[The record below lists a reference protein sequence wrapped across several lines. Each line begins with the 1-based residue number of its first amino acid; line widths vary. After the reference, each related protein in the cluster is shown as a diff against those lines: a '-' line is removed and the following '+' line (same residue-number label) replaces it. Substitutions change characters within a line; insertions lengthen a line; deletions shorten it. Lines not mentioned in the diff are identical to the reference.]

1 VTGATR
7 GSIGP
12 LLVGIVATALAWEI
26 IGRTGVFGTSWA
38 PLSAVLAY
46 AFAPEHQALLADAIG
61 RTGTEALEGLAI
73 GSCTGI
79 ALASLAVLVPPL
91 ARGLGAFASLVNG
104 IPIIAVAGV
113 CVLTLPRNATP
124 IVVAALA
131 VGFIVFVATSA
142 GLASTLAVQRDLFS
156 VLGATR
162 GATFRRLLIPSALP
176 KVLDGLRS
184 AAPSAV
190 VGAIIGEWF
199 AAERGLGPLLVAA
212 MQNFAIDQLWAVAL
226 CGSLLSICA
235 YAALGA
241 LRTVIE
247 RRFS

>member
-1 VTGATR
+1 MNRSTA
-7 GSIGP
+7 GS
-12 LLVGIVATALAWEI
+12 LLAGIAATALVWEL
-26 IGRTGVFGTSWA
+26 IGRTGAFGSSWA
-38 PLSAVLAY
+38 PLSTVIAY
-46 AFAPEHQALLADAIG
+46 AFAPEHRTLLSDAVV
-61 RTGTEALEGLAI
+61 RTGSEALAGLVI
-73 GSCTGI
+73 GSAAGV

-113 CVLTLPRNATP
+113 CVLTLPRAATP

-142 GLASTLAVQRDLFS
+142 GLGSTLAVQRDLFR

-162 GATFRRLLIPSALP
+162 GATYLHLSIPSALP
-176 KVLDGLRS
+176 ALLDGLRS

-199 AAERGLGPLLVAA
+199 VAERGLGPLLVAA

-226 CGSLLSICA
+226 TGSLLSIAA
-235 YAALGA
+235 YAALGGLRA
-241 LRTVIE
+241 LVV
-247 RRFS
+247 RRFT

>member
-1 VTGATR
+1 VTRT
-7 GSIGP
+7 STGP
-12 LLVGIVATALAWEI
+12 LLAGIVATALAWEL
-26 IGRTGVFGTSWA
+26 IGRTGLFGSSWA

-46 AFAPEHQALLADAIG
+46 AFAPEHRALLLDALA
-61 RTGTEALEGLAI
+61 RTGTEALAGLFI
-73 GSCTGI
+73 GSAAGF

-113 CVLTLPRNATP
+113 CVLTLPRAATP

-156 VLGATR
+156 VLGASR
-162 GATFRRLLIPSALP
+162 GATFRRLSIPTALP
-176 KVLDGLRS
+176 SLLDGLRS

-199 AAERGLGPLLVAA
+199 VAERGLGPLLVAA
-212 MQNFAIDQLWAVAL
+212 MQNYAIDQLWAVAL
-226 CGSLLSICA
+226 TGALLSIGA
-235 YAALGA
+235 YALLGA
-241 LRTVIE
+241 LRAFVAG
-247 RRFS
+247 RYA

>member
-1 VTGATR
+1 MTR
-7 GSIGP
+7 TSAGP
-12 LLVGIVATALAWEI
+12 LLAGIVATAFVWEL
-26 IGRTGVFGTSWA
+26 IGRTGLFGTSWA

-46 AFAPEHQALLADAIG
+46 AFAPEHRALLLDAVA
-61 RTGTEALEGLAI
+61 RTGSEALAGLLI
-73 GSCTGI
+73 GSAAGI

-113 CVLTLPRNATP
+113 CLLTLPRAATP

-156 VLGATR
+156 VLGASR
-162 GATFRRLLIPSALP
+162 GATFLRLSIPAALP
-176 KVLDGLRS
+176 SLLDGLRS

-199 AAERGLGPLLVAA
+199 VAERGLGPLLVAA
-212 MQNFAIDQLWAVAL
+212 MQNFAIDQLWAAAL
-226 CGSLLSICA
+226 TGALLSIAA
-235 YAALGA
+235 YALLGA
-241 LRTVIE
+241 LRALVE
-247 RRFS
+247 RRYT

>member
-1 VTGATR
+1 VTRTSA
-7 GSIGP
+7 GP
-12 LLVGIVATALAWEI
+12 LLAGIVATAFVWEL
-26 IGRTGVFGTSWA
+26 IGRTGLFGTSWA

-46 AFAPEHQALLADAIG
+46 AFAPEHRALLLDAVA
-61 RTGTEALEGLAI
+61 RTGSEALAGLLI
-73 GSCTGI
+73 GSAAGI

-113 CVLTLPRNATP
+113 CVLTLPRAATP
-124 IVVAALA
+124 IVVSALA

-156 VLGATR
+156 VLGASR
-162 GATFRRLLIPSALP
+162 GATFLRLSIPAALP
-176 KVLDGLRS
+176 SLLDGLRS

-199 AAERGLGPLLVAA
+199 VAERGLGPLLVAA
-212 MQNFAIDQLWAVAL
+212 MQNFAIDQLWAAAL
-226 CGSLLSICA
+226 TGALLSIAA
-235 YAALGA
+235 YALLGA
-241 LRTVIE
+241 LRALVE
-247 RRFS
+247 RRYT